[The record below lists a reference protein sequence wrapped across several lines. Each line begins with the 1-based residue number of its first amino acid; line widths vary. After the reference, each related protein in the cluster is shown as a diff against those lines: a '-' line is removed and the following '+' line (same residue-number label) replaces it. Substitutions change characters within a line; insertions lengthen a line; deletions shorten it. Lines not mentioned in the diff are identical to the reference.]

1 MTDGTTSMAAKF
13 RANTLYLV
21 YSETINHYL
30 AEGATTE
37 VALLLGN
44 HVLSGMLTQRME
56 PKT

>member
-56 PKT
+56 G